1 MSENLPVELVTAEKQ
16 WRTREQVAQHFQFGL
31 RTVGNLMRRKI
42 LPYCKSAN
50 LVRFELSDC
59 DRSFEKFQVGR
70 QIEPT
75 KALPAP
81 IRNWR
86 TKEQIAE
93 HLRIS
98 LRTTTNLMQK
108 SVLPY
113 VKIGNLVRIDLGQA
127 DRAIE
132 LLRSRCLFDRGG
144 RI

>member
-1 MSENLPVELVTAEKQ
+1 MVEDLSIESAVAEKQ

-50 LVRFELSDC
+50 LVRFDLGDC
-59 DRSFEKFQVGR
+59 DRSFEKFSFGR
-70 QIEPT
+70 QSEPT
-75 KALPAP
+75 KEPQSP
-81 IRNWR
+81 VRNWR
-86 TKEQIAE
+86 TKEQIAA

-98 LRTTTNLMQK
+98 LRSTTNLMRK
-108 SVLPY
+108 RVLSY

-132 LLRSRCLFDRGG
+132 QLRSRCVLDRGG
-144 RI
+144 RS